1 MYLYLNSSN
10 SDSREV
16 MRSALASISREPQ
29 AVYALLIAPFNSLVN
44 KKQSITVQQRHVV
57 RLLGKQKTSN
67 NNNKHALLIATRS
80 TTS

>member
-29 AVYALLIAPFNSLVN
+29 AVYALLIAPFSSLV
-44 KKQSITVQQRHVV
+44 K
-57 RLLGKQKTSN
+57 KTSQ
-67 NNNKHALLIATRS
+67 
-80 TTS
+80 

>member
-44 KKQSITVQQRHVV
+44 KKTV
-57 RLLGKQKTSN
+57 
-67 NNNKHALLIATRS
+67 NKYNIIVSMTC
-80 TTS
+80 